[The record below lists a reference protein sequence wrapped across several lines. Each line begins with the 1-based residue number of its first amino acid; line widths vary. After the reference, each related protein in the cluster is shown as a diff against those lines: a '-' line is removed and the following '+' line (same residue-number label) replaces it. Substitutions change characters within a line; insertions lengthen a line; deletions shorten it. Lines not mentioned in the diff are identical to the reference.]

1 MPDEPQPKEQQPKEQ
16 PKQKEQQ
23 PQQQQ
28 APQTQARPQFAGFL
42 AEIVDVNRKAKTG
55 IAGEIY
61 SVSCKILEGNDRGRI
76 IRRNVLGPIKIGDVI
91 RLPDTSREAREI
103 KVK

>member
-1 MPDEPQPKEQQPKEQ
+1 VIEMPEEQ
-16 PKQKEQQ
+16 PAQ
-23 PQQQQ
+23 PQ
-28 APQTQARPQFAGFL
+28 APQAPQQAKPQFAGFL

-55 IAGEIY
+55 ISGEIY

>member
-1 MPDEPQPKEQQPKEQ
+1 MPEAQPAPQPQQP
-16 PKQKEQQ
+16 QQ

-28 APQTQARPQFAGFL
+28 QQRAQFSGFL
-42 AEIVDVNRKAKTG
+42 AEIVNVNRKAKTG

-61 SVSCKILEGNDRGRI
+61 SVSCKILDGNDRGRI

>member
-1 MPDEPQPKEQQPKEQ
+1 MPDEQQK
-16 PKQKEQQ
+16 
-23 PQQQQ
+23 
-28 APQTQARPQFAGFL
+28 PQFSGFL

-91 RLPDTSREAREI
+91 RLPDTSREAKEI
-103 KVK
+103 RVK

>member
-1 MPDEPQPKEQQPKEQ
+1 MPEDQPAPQPSTQQAQ
-16 PKQKEQQ
+16 PQV
-23 PQQQQ
+23 QQQQ
-28 APQTQARPQFAGFL
+28 KPQFAGFL

-55 IAGEIY
+55 ISGEIY

-91 RLPDTSREAREI
+91 RLPDTSREAKEI

>member
-1 MPDEPQPKEQQPKEQ
+1 MFE
-16 PKQKEQQ
+16 
-23 PQQQQ
+23 
-28 APQTQARPQFAGFL
+28 GYM
-42 AEIVDVNRKAKTG
+42 AEIMDVVRSVKTG
-55 IAGEIY
+55 ISGEIY

>member
-1 MPDEPQPKEQQPKEQ
+1 MAEEQQPAR
-16 PKQKEQQ
+16 QQ
-23 PQQQQ
+23 
-28 APQTQARPQFAGFL
+28 PQFAGFL
-42 AEIVDVNRKAKTG
+42 AEIVNVNRKAKTG

-91 RLPDTSREAREI
+91 RLPDTSREAKEI

>member
-1 MPDEPQPKEQQPKEQ
+1 MMSED
-16 PKQKEQQ
+16 
-23 PQQQQ
+23 
-28 APQTQARPQFAGFL
+28 QTQKPQFAGFL

-55 IAGEIY
+55 ISGEIY
-61 SVSCKILEGNDRGRI
+61 SVSCKILEGGDQGRI
-76 IRRNVLGPIKIGDVI
+76 IRRNVLGPVKIGDVI

>member
-1 MPDEPQPKEQQPKEQ
+1 MPADQQPTQQ
-16 PKQKEQQ
+16 PQ
-23 PQQQQ
+23 PQQQ
-28 APQTQARPQFAGFL
+28 RPQFAGFL
-42 AEIVDVNRKAKTG
+42 AEIVDMNKKVKTG

-61 SVSCKILEGNDRGRI
+61 SVSCKILDGNDRGRI

>member
-1 MPDEPQPKEQQPKEQ
+1 MADEQV
-16 PKQKEQQ
+16 
-23 PQQQQ
+23 
-28 APQTQARPQFAGFL
+28 APNKPIFSGFL
-42 AEIVDVNRKAKTG
+42 AEIVDVNTSVKTG
-55 IAGEIY
+55 ISGEIY

>member
-1 MPDEPQPKEQQPKEQ
+1 M
-16 PKQKEQQ
+16 
-23 PQQQQ
+23 
-28 APQTQARPQFAGFL
+28 
-42 AEIVDVNRKAKTG
+42 AEIMDVVRSVKTG
-55 IAGEIY
+55 ISGEIY

>member
-1 MPDEPQPKEQQPKEQ
+1 MAEDQPAPA
-16 PKQKEQQ
+16 Q
-23 PQQQQ
+23 PQQQK
-28 APQTQARPQFAGFL
+28 PQFAGFL
-42 AEIVDVNRKAKTG
+42 AEIVNVNMKAKTG